1 MEIYKFTPLVKQT
14 IWGGDRIAKLKHIDS
29 TLDNVGETWEISGLD
44 GNETA
49 VCGGPY
55 DGMPINELIQAKKD
69 KLMGRDN
76 YRKYGNEFPLL
87 VKFIDAKRDLSIQVH
102 PDDNTAH
109 RHGQRR
115 GKNEMWYVMR
125 SDPQAA
131 LYTGLKQWIT
141 PRQYARM
148 VDDHTIT
155 DALARYS
162 VSEGDVFY
170 IPAGRI
176 HSIGAGCMIAE
187 IQQTCDLTYRIYDFN
202 RRDANGNLRPLHT
215 QLASESIN
223 YKVIADYHT
232 HYHLIKNARTQ
243 LIRCPFFT
251 TSLYDIDTRVAIDYS
266 HTDTFVILMCLDG
279 NGTISDGSGE
289 QASFN
294 AGETLLLPATTQ
306 KVTINGTVKFLESYV

>member
-1 MEIYKFTPLVKQT
+1 MEIYRFTPLVKRT
-14 IWGGDRIAKLKHIDS
+14 IWGGDRIARLKHIGSAID
-29 TLDNVGETWEISGLD
+29 DVGETWEISGLD

-55 DGMPINELIQAKKD
+55 DGMPLNELIRAKKD

-87 VKFIDAKRDLSIQVH
+87 AKFIDAKRDLSIQVH

-131 LYTGLKQWIT
+131 LYAGLKQWIT

-243 LIRCPFFT
+243 LVRCPFFT

-306 KVTINGTVKFLESYV
+306 KVTINGHVKFLESYV